1 MSNKTLYS
9 LIESPTHPNFS
20 ALYAQLG
27 LEEIQLTSSRKA
39 MNELK
44 KNKPDYVV
52 AEFFYGYGN
61 NYAGINLCNL
71 DVFLRSLQK
80 YAPDTK
86 VIVIAMK
93 EEREFVDKLAELFP
107 VHGVLVHPVKE
118 ADIESLLEN

>member
-1 MSNKTLYS
+1 MSAKTLYS
-9 LIESPTHPNFS
+9 LIESPTHPNLS
-20 ALYAQLG
+20 ALYKALG
-27 LEEIQLTSSRKA
+27 FNEIKLTSSRKA

-44 KNKPDYVV
+44 KNRPDYVV

-80 YAPDTK
+80 YAPDAK

-93 EEREFVDKLAELFP
+93 EEREFVDKLAALFP

-118 ADIESLLEN
+118 KDMQVLLSD